1 MVYHWFADGESTF
14 SVSIIKDNRL
24 RTGQQVQTHFAIN
37 LHIKDLELLNRI
49 QSFFGVGGISI
60 KSDKNSAQYHVSGIP
75 NLVNVIIPHFDPLL
89 TKKREDFELF
99 KLIIE
104 LMVKKEHL
112 NSEGLNNIVAIRAA
126 MNKGLSEELK
136 TAFPGIIALERPKFV
151 GSETFEPY
159 WVTGLAD
166 GESCF
171 DASIIKSERATGGFV
186 VSLRFRL
193 TQHARDEQLLKSL
206 VDFFDCGRYSPRT
219 NNKNAG
225 GCNKFLRY

>member
-1 MVYHWFADGESTF
+1 
-14 SVSIIKDNRL
+14 
-24 RTGQQVQTHFAIN
+24 VQPHFAIN

-75 NLVNVIIPHFDPLL
+75 DLVNVIIPHFDKYPLL

-112 NSEGLNNIVAIRAA
+112 NSEGLNNIIAIRAA

-151 GSETFEPY
+151 GSETFDPY
-159 WVTGLAD
+159 WVMGWPM
-166 GESCF
+166 
-171 DASIIKSERATGGFV
+171 V
-186 VSLRFRL
+186 N
-193 TQHARDEQLLKSL
+193 HALMLVLLNPKGQLEDLS
-206 VDFFDCGRYSPRT
+206 YH
-219 NNKNAG
+219 
-225 GCNKFLRY
+225 